1 MKCSPTSNNKKEK
14 ILTLSM
20 AIAAVVLYVSTAF
33 VQRFVVLY
41 QLSALILAVLSVEL
55 YLKYVFSNY
64 IYEATESS
72 LDIYKISGKK
82 SICVAS
88 LSYEMS
94 MTQIVS
100 SEVYLNNKS
109 DYPKTNF
116 NVNYCKNLSPS
127 EYYVYFFQFNGKNSM
142 LKFEPDKQFAEY
154 VNNLIA
160 EAVTDEDEIY

>member
-1 MKCSPTSNNKKEK
+1 MKSSPKSNNKKEK

-20 AIAAVVLYVSTAF
+20 AIAAIVLYVSTAF

-64 IYEATESS
+64 IYEATETS

-100 SEVYLNNKS
+100 SDLYLKDKS

-116 NVNYCKNLSPS
+116 NVNYCKNLFPS

-142 LKFEPDKQFAEY
+142 LKFEPDKQFVEY